1 MSKKLLLGYTVVNE
15 DYTKGEAGAIIQGAG
30 GVTDIA
36 VNKSQVVKLNKDPS
50 LHSFQDAATPAQLRV
65 ALAQYKRVQGG
76 AHLAADIGI
85 YDPSANPWTMITQ
98 KKWNHIEN
106 LYGVVT
112 LGDSLYGIDYDGAR
126 IVRIA
131 MTGNGYT
138 ETGSYTYPGTAG
150 YQSNGVAIA
159 AVDGYLYG
167 LFTTVNN
174 PWIASPQYLNSTV
187 VKLDA
192 GLVPVTGGQVSVG
205 KNAFTLEP
213 FTTVSGTT
221 ATTCLYVACIGG
233 KQNFG
238 SHNPDSCLDVVD
250 LSTMTAKT
258 AFKAGAANDTS
269 DQADFRDITFGND
282 GTAYILTGRY
292 NADFETLSGMLYKT
306 SAADILARAAANQP
320 ALLSQAAVPAVS
332 LENMSGF
339 FWAILYDNGAAAGN
353 DRLWFARGNDVAV
366 YNPPPGSTQA
376 QPFVSLTPERN
387 LGLANLNSVAPFWEA
402 VPVRR
407 AYRSAPR
414 SLASHSRMA
423 KQAREA
429 ALVCKAGKEQKE

>member
-1 MSKKLLLGYTVVNE
+1 MSKKLLLGYTVVNG
-15 DYTKGEAGAIIQGAG
+15 DYSEGEAGDITQGTG
-30 GVTDIA
+30 GVMDIA
-36 VNKSQVVKLNKDPS
+36 VNKSQVINLNKDPS
-50 LHSFQDAATPAQLRV
+50 LYSFEDAASLRQRRGV
-65 ALAQYKRVQGG
+65 LAQYKRVQGG
-76 AHLAADIGI
+76 AHVSADIGI
-85 YDPSANPWTMITQ
+85 YDPSASPWAVIAK
-98 KKWNHIEN
+98 KKWSNVEN

-126 IVRIA
+126 IVRIT
-131 MTGNGYT
+131 MSGNSYT
-138 ETGSYTYPGTAG
+138 ESGSYAFPGTAG

-174 PWIASPQYLNSTV
+174 PWISSPQYLNSTV

-258 AFKAGAANDTS
+258 AFKAGAANGTS
-269 DQADFRDITFGND
+269 DQADFRDITFSND

-292 NADFETLSGMLYKT
+292 NADYETLSGTLYKT
-306 SAADILARAAANQP
+306 SAAAILAQAAANQP
-320 ALLSQAAVPAVS
+320 ALLSQVAVPAIN
-332 LENMSGF
+332 LQKTSGF
-339 FWAILYDNGAAAGN
+339 FWVILYENGLAASN
-353 DRLWFARGNDVAV
+353 DRLWFARGNDIAV
-366 YNPPPGSTQA
+366 YNLPPGSTQA
-376 QPFVSLTPERN
+376 QPFAALTPEQN

-423 KQAREA
+423 KQARES
-429 ALVCKAGKEQKE
+429 ALAYKAEQEAKG

>member
-15 DYTKGEAGAIIQGAG
+15 DYTKGEAGDILQGAG
-30 GVTDIA
+30 GVKDIA
-36 VNKSQVVKLNKDPS
+36 VNKSQVIKLNKDPS
-50 LHSFQDAATPAQLRV
+50 LHAFEDAASPRQRRV

-76 AHLAADIGI
+76 AHIAADIGI
-85 YDPSANPWTMITQ
+85 YDPSANPWAVIAQ
-98 KKWNHIEN
+98 KKWSHIEN

-126 IVRIA
+126 IVRIT
-131 MTGNGYT
+131 MTGDSYT
-138 ETGSYTYPGTAG
+138 ESGSYTFPGTAG
-150 YQSNGVAIA
+150 YQSNGMAIA

-174 PWIASPQYLNSTV
+174 PWLLSPQYLNSTV

-192 GLVPVTGGQVSVG
+192 GLVPGGQVSVG

-213 FTTVSGTT
+213 FTTVNGTT
-221 ATTCLYVACIGG
+221 AATCLYVACIGG

-238 SHNPDSCLDVVD
+238 SHNPDSCLDVVN
-250 LSTMTAKT
+250 LNTMTAKT
-258 AFKAGAANDTS
+258 AFKAGAANGAS
-269 DQADFRDITFGND
+269 DQADFRDITFSND
-282 GTAYILTGRY
+282 GTAYILAGRY
-292 NADFETLSGMLYKT
+292 NDDFETLTGTLYKT
-306 SAADILARAAANQP
+306 SAAAILAQAAANQP
-320 ALLSQAAVPAVS
+320 ALLSQAAIPAIN
-332 LENMSGF
+332 LQNTSGF
-339 FWAILYDNGAAAGN
+339 FWAILYENGLAASN
-353 DRLWFARGNDVAV
+353 DRFWFARGNDIAV
-366 YNPPPGSTQA
+366 YNLPPGSTQA
-376 QPFVSLTPERN
+376 QPFTALTPEQN

-423 KQAREA
+423 MQAREA
-429 ALVCKAGKEQKE
+429 ALAHKAEQAVKE

>member
-1 MSKKLLLGYTVVNE
+1 MSKKLLLGYTVVDE
-15 DYTKGEAGAIIQGAG
+15 DYTRGEAGAIIQGAG
-30 GVTDIA
+30 GVTDIT
-36 VNKSQVVKLNKDPS
+36 VNKRQVIDLNKDPS
-50 LHSFQDAATPAQLRV
+50 LHSFQDSASPGQLRV

-76 AHLAADIGI
+76 AHIAADIGI
-85 YDPSANPWTMITQ
+85 YDPFANPWTMISQ

-112 LGDSLYGIDYDGAR
+112 LGDFLYGIDYDGAR
-126 IVRIA
+126 IVRIT
-131 MTGNGYT
+131 MTGDSYT
-138 ETGSYTYPGTAG
+138 EIGSYSFPGTAG

-174 PWIASPQYLNSTV
+174 PWISSPQYLNSTV

-192 GLVPVTGGQVSVG
+192 GLVPVTGGQASVG

-221 ATTCLYVACIGG
+221 ATTCLYVACIGDR
-233 KQNFG
+233 QNFG

-258 AFKAGAANDTS
+258 AFKAGAANGTS
-269 DQADFRDITFGND
+269 DQADFRDITFSND

-292 NADFETLSGMLYKT
+292 NVDYETLTGTLYKT
-306 SAADILARAAANQP
+306 SAAAILAQAAANQP
-320 ALLSQAAVPAVS
+320 ALLSQVAIPAIN
-332 LENMSGF
+332 LQNTSGF
-339 FWAILYDNGAAAGN
+339 FWAILYENGLAANN
-353 DRLWFARGNDVAV
+353 DRLWFARGNDIAV
-366 YNPPPGSTQA
+366 YNLPPGSTQA
-376 QPFVSLTPERN
+376 QPFTTLTPGQN

-407 AYRSAPR
+407 ASRPAPR

-429 ALVCKAGKEQKE
+429 ALVCKAGKAQKE

>member
-1 MSKKLLLGYTVVNE
+1 MGKKLLLGYTVVND
-15 DYTKGEAGAIIQGAG
+15 DYTGGEAGDIIQGAG
-30 GVTDIA
+30 GVTDIT
-36 VNKSQVVKLNKDPS
+36 VNKRQVIDLNKDPS
-50 LHSFQDAATPAQLRV
+50 LYSFQDAASPGQLRV
-65 ALAQYKRVQGG
+65 ALSQYKRVQGG
-76 AHLAADIGI
+76 AHITADIGI
-85 YDPSANPWTMITQ
+85 YDPFANPWTVISQ

-126 IVRIA
+126 IVRIT
-131 MTGNGYT
+131 MTGDSYT
-138 ETGSYTYPGTAG
+138 EIGSYTFPGTAG

-174 PWIASPQYLNSTV
+174 PWLTSPQYLNSTV

-233 KQNFG
+233 RQNFG

-258 AFKAGAANDTS
+258 AFKAGVANGTS
-269 DQADFRDITFGND
+269 DQADFRDITFSND

-292 NADFETLSGMLYKT
+292 NADYETLSGTLYKT
-306 SAADILARAAANQP
+306 SAAAIQAQAAAAQP
-320 ALLSQAAVPAVS
+320 ALLSLVAVPAVN
-332 LENMSGF
+332 LQNMSGF
-339 FWAILYDNGAAAGN
+339 FWAVLYENGAAAAN

-366 YNPPPGSTQA
+366 YNLPPGSIQA
-376 QPFVSLTPERN
+376 QPFAALTPEQN

-407 AYRSAPR
+407 ASRPAPR
-414 SLASHSRMA
+414 SLTSHGRMA
-423 KQAREA
+423 KQARED
-429 ALVCKAGKEQKE
+429 ALAYKAERDSKE